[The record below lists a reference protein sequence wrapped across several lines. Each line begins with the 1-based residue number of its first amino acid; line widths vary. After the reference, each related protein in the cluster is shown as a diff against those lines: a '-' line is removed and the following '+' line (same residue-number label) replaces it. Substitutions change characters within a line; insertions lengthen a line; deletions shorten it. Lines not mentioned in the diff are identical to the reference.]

1 MTKVC
6 SGNRKI
12 FFHKHWDKILL
23 QMEIEEYVD
32 YKVVNERSA
41 NVCLVAVCDALL
53 LHLADIEW
61 TVNRYCL

>member
-1 MTKVC
+1 
-6 SGNRKI
+6 
-12 FFHKHWDKILL
+12 
-23 QMEIEEYVD
+23 MEIEEYVD